1 MQSNKN
7 MKRSFL
13 SKLHTNGLYCII
25 GALLLFPGV
34 LLYSLLVLEPQG
46 YGDALATP
54 IATLHWINT
63 HTLQF
68 LGYRLLLMLGFAL
81 MMSLPFTLFRII
93 VAQEILGADEEEEDE
108 EDGDEQ
114 DEDDEEAGEMEEE
127 DVEEMDEQDEEDGEE
142 ISTTDK
148 DANGMPAYAWRGRG
162 YAVIAAWGGV
172 FGLLFTIVGTLV
184 STIYLLVSAASTNT
198 PNTLPGNFGAFSGTL
213 AFITYTLGG
222 GLLAIACL
230 FFGVVIARRGRNLW
244 PGVWVL
250 FGYMGLALAALLSG
264 SAVEV
269 AYAPNAGN
277 AGQAILTTPAILLF
291 AIWVLWFGIML
302 VRLQPE

>member
-1 MQSNKN
+1 

-13 SKLHTNGLYCII
+13 SKLHRNGLYCII

-34 LLYSLLVLEPQG
+34 LLYQLLILVPQG

-54 IATLHWINT
+54 VATLHWISR
-63 HTLQF
+63 HDLQF

-81 MMSLPFTLFRII
+81 MLSLPFTLFRII
-93 VAQEILGADEEEEDE
+93 VAQEILGADEEEN
-108 EDGDEQ
+108 
-114 DEDDEEAGEMEEE
+114 E
-127 DVEEMDEQDEEDGEE
+127 DVEEEEEEESNTDG
-142 ISTTDK
+142 K
-148 DANGMPAYAWRGRG
+148 DASGMPAYAWRGRG

-172 FGLLFTIVGTLV
+172 SGLLLTVAGTLA
-184 STIYLLVSAASTNT
+184 STIYLLVVSTSNM
-198 PNTLPGNFGAFSGTL
+198 LPTNFAAFSGML
-213 AFITYTLGG
+213 AFITYTVGG

-230 FFGVVIARRGRNLW
+230 FFGMVIARRGRNLW
-244 PGVWVL
+244 PDIWVL
-250 FGYMGLALAALLSG
+250 FSYLALALAALLSG

-277 AGQAILTTPAILLF
+277 AGQAVLTTPAILLF